1 MNRPAY
7 FRLWLALSFAGGGI
21 LGALLAA
28 DAVAR
33 RNGVVSEALTA
44 ASWEALRR
52 NQLDRAASISFDAI
66 EKDPD
71 SYVPY
76 VQLGDVYTR
85 RGENVA
91 AREAYER
98 SLAKLDGKG
107 GNFQA
112 QILSDSIRKTERLLI
127 RAKRD
132 KLTPNP
138 VCKQGG

>member
-28 DAVAR
+28 DAVVR
-33 RNGVVSEALTA
+33 RNGVVSEAMTA
-44 ASWEALRR
+44 AASQALLH
-52 NQLDRAASISFDAI
+52 NQLDRAASLAFDAI

-76 VQLGDVYTR
+76 VQLGEVYSQ

-91 AREAYER
+91 AREAYTR
-98 SLAKLDGKG
+98 SLAKLDGTG
-107 GNFQA
+107 GNFQV
-112 QILSDSIRKTERLLI
+112 QSLSDSIRNTERRLI
-127 RAKRD
+127 RALRD
-132 KLTPNP
+132 KLLLPEAP
-138 VCKQGG
+138 P